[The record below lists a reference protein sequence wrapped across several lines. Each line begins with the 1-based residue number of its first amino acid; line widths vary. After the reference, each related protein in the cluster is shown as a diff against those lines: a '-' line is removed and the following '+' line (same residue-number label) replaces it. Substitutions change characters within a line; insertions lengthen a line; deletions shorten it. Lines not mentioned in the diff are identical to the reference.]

1 MRKFSFLLLLSPI
14 YADTLAI
21 IHINDTHHHLYP
33 YKAWNGVAAAAFVI
47 KNLKATYPNH
57 LFFHAGDIF
66 VGDFSFPYGLGRVEL
81 RILKNILRPDAI
93 TLGNHEF
100 DITPDSLYS
109 VLTDVGM
116 PCPFSPRT

>member
-1 MRKFSFLLLLSPI
+1 MRKFSFLLLLSPL

-57 LFFHAGDIF
+57 LFFHAGDIL

-93 TLGNHEF
+93 TSGK
-100 DITPDSLYS
+100 PRVRYYS
-109 VLTDVGM
+109 
-116 PCPFSPRT
+116 R